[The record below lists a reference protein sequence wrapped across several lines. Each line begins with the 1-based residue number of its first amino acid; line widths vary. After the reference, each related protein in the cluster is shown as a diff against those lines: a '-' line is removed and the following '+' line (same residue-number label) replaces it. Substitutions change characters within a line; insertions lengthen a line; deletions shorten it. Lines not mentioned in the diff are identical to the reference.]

1 MDMLRIILF
10 LAVGVFGIFF
20 GARSGGNLYIYGG
33 ILLLLIGAFN
43 GYVAWKQSKE
53 K

>member
-1 MDMLRIILF
+1 MLKIILF

-20 GARSGGNLYIYGG
+20 GIRSGGNLYIYAG
-33 ILLLLIGAFN
+33 ILLILIGGFN